1 MYIFYCYGPEIP
13 KKNNISLAYI
23 NIVVIKWTAVPLSSP
38 EFQNIIQNLANKLYN
53 LLKRGYFP

>member
-13 KKNNISLAYI
+13 KKNSISLAYI

-38 EFQNIIQNLANKLYN
+38 EFQNIIQNLANKL
-53 LLKRGYFP
+53 